1 MSAANVEI
9 VRSAFDAWNRG
20 DPEAAVELL
29 DPGIEWRL
37 PPNFP
42 DADAWH
48 GRDEVVEGLTTL
60 AGSWDEFRIE
70 VRELIDAGDR
80 VVALVRFRGRA
91 AITGLDLG
99 GVSVDGQVWTL
110 RDGRAV
116 DVQMY
121 NGSDDALRT
130 IGR

>member
-1 MSAANVEI
+1 MSRDNVEI
-9 VRSAFDAWNRG
+9 VRRAFEAWNRG
-20 DPEAAVELL
+20 DPESALELL
-29 DPGIEWRL
+29 DPDIEWRL

-48 GRDEVVEGLTTL
+48 GRDAVVQGLAAV
-60 AGSWDEFRIE
+60 AGSWDEFRVE
-70 VRELIDAGDR
+70 VHELIDAGDR
-80 VVALVRFRGRA
+80 VVALVRFHGRA

-110 RDGRAV
+110 REGRAV
-116 DVQMY
+116 AVQMY
-121 NGSDDALRT
+121 NGTSDALRT